1 MQKQI
6 HSIYMKEEIIVCVF
20 VIAFSMCCVTNCSQ
34 SSQDTVPLLKKLNVS
49 LMPFITLNLSVV
61 SSLFFKIRKSN
72 IMGSLWPFSYKPYLI
87 PIPALLGKLNQGCFG
102 EESRTYTHRRAY
114 TVRWCLYSLPHFS
127 YSQPFSS
134 SWTRDGPMAQ
144 SLTLVKEI

>member
-1 MQKQI
+1 MCCQENKVVYIIKREKMQKQI

-61 SSLFFKIRKSN
+61 SLFFI
-72 IMGSLWPFSYKPYLI
+72 F
-87 PIPALLGKLNQGCFG
+87 
-102 EESRTYTHRRAY
+102 
-114 TVRWCLYSLPHFS
+114 
-127 YSQPFSS
+127 
-134 SWTRDGPMAQ
+134 
-144 SLTLVKEI
+144 

>member
-1 MQKQI
+1 MCCQENKVVYIKCEKVQNQI

-61 SSLFFKIRKSN
+61 SLFFI
-72 IMGSLWPFSYKPYLI
+72 F
-87 PIPALLGKLNQGCFG
+87 
-102 EESRTYTHRRAY
+102 
-114 TVRWCLYSLPHFS
+114 
-127 YSQPFSS
+127 
-134 SWTRDGPMAQ
+134 
-144 SLTLVKEI
+144 